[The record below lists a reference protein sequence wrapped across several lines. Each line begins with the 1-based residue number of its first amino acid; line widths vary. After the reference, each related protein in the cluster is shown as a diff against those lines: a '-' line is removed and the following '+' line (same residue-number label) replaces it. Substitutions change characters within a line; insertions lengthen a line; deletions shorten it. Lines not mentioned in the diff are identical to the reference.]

1 MLQICIGDYHLCQD
15 CTKSLADTGSTGIDM
30 KLSVLLKHKFHTACI
45 RDTDTNTGIFH
56 GTSKA
61 HRYTHAVVLPTKPG
75 ATNKWDAVGCRASLK
90 SAQALLA
97 QERRRIAKYNQKTA
111 AALRVVELEARP

>member
-1 MLQICIGDYHLCQD
+1 
-15 CTKSLADTGSTGIDM
+15 M
-30 KLSVLLKHKFHTACI
+30 KFYFDGELI
-45 RDTDTNTGIFH
+45 R
-56 GTSKA
+56 TSKT

-111 AALRVVELEARP
+111 DALRVVELEARPKQHRRKQNHERKTETDPRNRAEI

>member
-1 MLQICIGDYHLCQD
+1 
-15 CTKSLADTGSTGIDM
+15 M
-30 KLSVLLKHKFHTACI
+30 KFYFDGELI
-45 RDTDTNTGIFH
+45 R
-56 GTSKA
+56 TSKA

-111 AALRVVELEARP
+111 DALRVVELEARA

>member
-1 MLQICIGDYHLCQD
+1 MTEIR
-15 CTKSLADTGSTGIDM
+15 S
-30 KLSVLLKHKFHTACI
+30 SVF
-45 RDTDTNTGIFH
+45 F
-56 GTSKA
+56 SSSQS
-61 HRYTHAVVLPTKPG
+61 VPTKPG

-111 AALRVVELEARP
+111 DALRVVELEARP